1 MKICFIVCEYN
12 PLHNGHVYQLSHA
25 KACTHADYVVGI
37 MSGNATQRGELAI
50 ADKYLRG
57 EWAIRAGMDMV
68 VELPTEYATASAQ
81 GFACGAIKIA
91 SAFRG
96 ERALLFGT
104 EEQDLQALAR
114 IARLLYEPPESLQSA
129 IRAGLQRGK
138 GYATAVATALSECP
152 DLPDYPSSAND
163 ILAIEYLREILR
175 RQADISP
182 HALQRVG
189 DGYRDTAAS
198 GQYASA
204 TALRLA
210 HARGDRATLCK
221 YMPSYVCDTLPSP
234 IDTNKLGAILAYA
247 AITHPDPTAVCGI
260 KEGLHNRIRR
270 ICACN
275 TDYDAIVRAITTTRY
290 SSATVRRA
298 LLALALDQR
307 ISLPQLLETPISHI
321 NVLAIRPSARGLLS
335 AIDLPIFTARFA
347 QEQAI
352 GCDVTARCDRLHAL
366 LFPADDVQMHVVTD
380 TD

>member
-25 KACTHADYVVGI
+25 KSCTRADYVVGI

-68 VELPTEYATASAQ
+68 VELPSEYATTSAQ

-91 SAFRG
+91 SAFRA

-114 IARLLYEPPESLQSA
+114 IARLLHEPPESLQTA
-129 IRAGLQRGK
+129 IRAQLQGGK
-138 GYATAVATALSECP
+138 GYAAAVATALSECP
-152 DLPDYPSSAND
+152 DLPDYPTCAND
-163 ILAIEYLREILR
+163 ILAIEYLREIMR
-175 RQADISP
+175 QQADIFP

-189 DGYRDTAAS
+189 DGYRDDTAR

-247 AITHPDPTAVCGI
+247 AITHSDPTAVCSI

-270 ICACN
+270 ICANN

-307 ISLPQLLETPISHI
+307 LSLPQLLEAPISHI
-321 NVLAIRPSARGLLS
+321 NVLAIRSSARRLLS
-335 AIDLPIFTARFA
+335 VIGLPIYTARFA
-347 QEQAI
+347 REQAF
-352 GCDVTARCDRLHAL
+352 GADATARCDQLHAL